1 MVTHTHIMLNNLHA
15 LTLKQILPCRGDKFR
30 REFSRIGELR
40 SIIPSNVNLM
50 ALTATASN
58 SLRRQV
64 MKTLGMRNASVISVP
79 PNKNNIKYIVRQ
91 FETLDNSFGP
101 LAKELIVKEG
111 NMEKVLI
118 FCRTINDCS
127 TLYFFFKR
135 KLGCR
140 FTCPASAPDISKYR
154 RVEMFHSCTE
164 SSVKEQIITSFT
176 EVESHLK
183 IVVATIAFG
192 MGIDCPNIHRV
203 IHFGP
208 ASSIEDYIQETGRA
222 GRDGLPSTAMVWHH
236 IGRRLHMDDC
246 IKKYIENN
254 TMCRRD
260 VLFSDFDG
268 YSHSDM
274 GKKCSCYDVCA
285 TVCNCANCS

>member
-1 MVTHTHIMLNNLHA
+1 M
-15 LTLKQILPCRGDKFR
+15 KQISLCCVLLICRGDQFR

-40 SIIPSNVNLM
+40 SIIPSNVNMM

-79 PNKNNIKYIVRQ
+79 QNKNNIKYIVKK
-91 FETLDNSFGP
+91 FETLENSFGP
-101 LAKELIVKEG
+101 LAEELLVKEDS
-111 NMEKVLI
+111 MEKVLI
-118 FCRTINDCS
+118 FCQTINDCS

-135 KLGCR
+135 ELGRC
-140 FTCPASAPDISKYR
+140 FTYPQGAPDISKYR

-164 SSVKEQIITSFT
+164 SSVKEQIIKSFT
-176 EVESHLK
+176 EIDSCLK

-192 MGIDCPNIHRV
+192 MGIDCPNIRRV

-208 ASSIEDYIQETGRA
+208 ASCVEDYIQETGRA
-222 GRDGLPSTAMVWHH
+222 GRDGLPSTALMWYH

-246 IKKYIENN
+246 IRKYTENT

-268 YSHSDM
+268 YSHNDI
-274 GKKCSCYDVCA
+274 GKKCSCCDIC
-285 TVCNCANCS
+285 TSICTCANCS